1 MIDIVILIFAR
12 IVENLLSDP
21 DRSNVVVMDMLYRLT
36 PVGGDEVVVNSDY
49 VAYAVLDVDSTSTKI
64 VFNIVGSNIIHSI
77 RVQERPYD
85 CFTTE
90 RQVKI
95 NE

>member
-1 MIDIVILIFAR
+1 
-12 IVENLLSDP
+12 
-21 DRSNVVVMDMLYRLT
+21 MLYRLT
-36 PVGGDEVVVNSDY
+36 TVAGNEVVVNSDY
-49 VAYAVLDVDSTSTKI
+49 IAYTVLDEVATKI

-85 CFTTE
+85 CFTIE
-90 RQVKI
+90 RQVNK